1 MTLPK
6 ILYTPN
12 IWNTQT
18 FHGGNVETSEYWE
31 QVGETIGPGTTKV
44 AMHNKAQ
51 FKRRISHVPNLI
63 RELNLQPTSLIVWIR
78 ISRPGNKANKKRQ
91 NVLNE

>member
-1 MTLPK
+1 M
-6 ILYTPN
+6 
-12 IWNTQT
+12 
-18 FHGGNVETSEYWE
+18 
-31 QVGETIGPGTTKV
+31 GETIGPGTTKV

-63 RELNLQPTSLIVWIR
+63 RELNLQPAFFITSIR
-78 ISRPGNKANKKRQ
+78 ISWSGNKANKKRQ

>member
-1 MTLPK
+1 M
-6 ILYTPN
+6 
-12 IWNTQT
+12 
-18 FHGGNVETSEYWE
+18 ETSEYWE
-31 QVGETIGPGTTKV
+31 QVGVTIRPGTTKA

-63 RELNLQPTSLIVWIR
+63 RELNLQPTSFIVWIQ